1 MQQADGGHGS
11 HSGKAVLAA
20 LLANLGIAVLK
31 AIGFALTGSGA
42 MLAESVHSVADSGNQ
57 GLLLFGRRKSERAA
71 DEDHPFGY
79 GREGYFWA
87 FVVALVL
94 FVVGAIVSIID
105 GIDKL
110 RNPHKL
116 ESVGIA
122 IGILLGAIALET
134 FSFRTA
140 LREAKPLRQGATWW
154 QFIRDAKTAELPV
167 VLMEDS
173 AALVGLVIAL
183 AAIVTAE
190 ATGESRWDAAGSLGI
205 GVLLAIVAAILAV
218 EMRSLLLGESAS
230 PGVRL
235 RIEEA
240 IESHPDTRGLIHLR
254 TEHLAADELLVTAK
268 VEFEADLS
276 MRDLARVIDAV
287 EARVRAAVP
296 EARVIYLEPD
306 VMRPK

>member
-1 MQQADGGHGS
+1 MRQAGAGHGS
-11 HSGKAVLAA
+11 HSGKAVGAA

-57 GLLLFGRRKSERAA
+57 GLLIFGRRKSERAA

-110 RNPHKL
+110 RNPHQL

-140 LREAKPLRQGATWW
+140 LREANPLRQGATWW

-190 ATGESRWDAAGSLGI
+190 ITGESRWDAAGSLGI

-230 PGVRL
+230 PGVRR

-254 TEHLAADELLVTAK
+254 TEHLAADELLVAAK
-268 VEFEADLS
+268 VEFEEDLS
-276 MRDLARVIDAV
+276 MRELARVIDAV